1 MEIIQIVLIVV
12 LIIMIIYFILWLFA
26 TTTQLTKMSDGNVE
40 QIILAKTLANNNH
53 SNNYTYS
60 TWFYVNDWNYR
71 FGEPKIILGRLDK
84 DNNPSPS
91 ITLGA
96 MENNINVAVACYPSG
111 PAQQGTSTSTSNS
124 NSNSTSTSNSTPTI
138 HQCNV
143 SNIPLQKWVNLI
155 ISLYGRTL
163 DVYLDGKLVRTCVL
177 PGVAKVNPNTNI
189 LVTPNGGFNGW
200 TTNFQYWSTS
210 SNPQQAYNI
219 YKGGFGGSPLGN
231 LFNKFRIKVSFL
243 SDNKEKSSFV
253 I

>member
-1 MEIIQIVLIVV
+1 MEIMQIILIVV
-12 LIIMIIYFILWLFA
+12 LLIMLIYFIMWLF
-26 TTTQLTKMSDGNVE
+26 TKSTQLTKMSDGTIRQV
-40 QIILAKTLANNNH
+40 ILANTLPNSKH

-91 ITLGA
+91 ITIGA
-96 MENNINVAVACYPSG
+96 MENNVNVAVACYPISASAA
-111 PAQQGTSTSTSNS
+111 PI
-124 NSNSTSTSNSTPTI
+124 I

-155 ISLYGRTL
+155 VSLYGRTL
-163 DVYLDGKLVRTCVL
+163 DLYLDGKLVRTCVL
-177 PGVAKVNPNTNI
+177 PGVAKVSPETDI

-200 TTNFQYWSTS
+200 TANFQYWATA
-210 SNPQQAYNI
+210 SNPQEAYNI
-219 YKGGFGGSPLGN
+219 YKGGYGSSTM
-231 LFNKFRIKVSFL
+231 FNRFRIKVAFL
-243 SDNKEKSSFV
+243 SNDKEKTSFT

>member
-1 MEIIQIVLIVV
+1 MEIIQIILSVV
-12 LIIMIIYFILWLFA
+12 LLIMVIYFIMWMFSK
-26 TTTQLTKMSDGNVE
+26 TTQLTKMSDGNIQQV
-40 QIILAKTLANNNH
+40 ILANTLSNNKH

-96 MENNINVAVACYPSG
+96 MENNLNVAVACYPTNTAEAAKDS
-111 PAQQGTSTSTSNS
+111 PI
-124 NSNSTSTSNSTPTI
+124 I

-155 ISLYGRTL
+155 VSLYGRTL
-163 DVYLDGKLVRTCVL
+163 DLYLDGKLVRTCVL
-177 PGVAKVNPNTNI
+177 PGVAKVSPETNI
-189 LVTPNGGFNGW
+189 LVTPNGGFSGW
-200 TTNFQYWSTS
+200 TTNFQYWSAA
-210 SNPQQAYNI
+210 SNPQEAYNI
-219 YKGGFGGSPLGN
+219 YKGGFGGSILGN
-231 LFNKFRIKVSFL
+231 MFNKFRIKVSFL

>member
-1 MEIIQIVLIVV
+1 M
-12 LIIMIIYFILWLFA
+12 FS
-26 TTTQLTKMSDGNVE
+26 TSTQLTKLSDANVK
-40 QIILAKTLANNNH
+40 QIILANTLPNNNNT
-53 SNNYTYS
+53 NNYTYS

-96 MENNINVAVACYPSG
+96 MENNINVAVSCYQS
-111 PAQQGTSTSTSNS
+111 SSD
-124 NSNSTSTSNSTPTI
+124 STPLI

-143 SNIPLQKWVNLI
+143 ENIPLQKWVNLI

-177 PGVAKVNPNTNI
+177 PGVAKIDPSANI

-200 TTNFQYWSTS
+200 TTNFQYWPTS

-219 YKGGFGGSPLGN
+219 YKGGFGGSILGN
-231 LFNKFRIKVSFL
+231 LFNKYRIKLSFL
-243 SDNKEKSSFV
+243 NDNKESAS
-253 I
+253 IEL